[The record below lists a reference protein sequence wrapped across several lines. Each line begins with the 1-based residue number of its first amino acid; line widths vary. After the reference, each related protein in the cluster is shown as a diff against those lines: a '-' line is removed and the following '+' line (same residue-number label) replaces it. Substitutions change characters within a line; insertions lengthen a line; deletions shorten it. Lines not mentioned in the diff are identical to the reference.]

1 MYTLRTRKK
10 LLSIKEREGLS
21 IRTAARRFGL
31 SPNTIFSWLKR
42 IEPKLTRNKQ
52 ATKID
57 MEALSLDVKQ
67 YNDGYNYE
75 RADRLGVS
83 TSCVRYAL
91 KRLGIS
97 YKKTLHHPKAD

>member
-1 MYTLRTRKK
+1 
-10 LLSIKEREGLS
+10 
-21 IRTAARRFGL
+21 
-31 SPNTIFSWLKR
+31 
-42 IEPKLTRNKQ
+42 
-52 ATKID
+52 